1 MDFTKQY
8 GSTDPK
14 TNARWV
20 EHQNAKFFI
29 APANNIAFKN
39 KTLEMFKMNELQGGG
54 LDKLTAKQVVDIES
68 EIKAHTILLDWEN
81 VEDRGQTCGYSQ
93 DKAKEMLTNYEQF
106 RSFID
111 AESLKIATEIKK
123 VVDNKKKS

>member
-54 LDKLTAKQVVDIES
+54 LDKLTAKQVVEIES

-81 VEDRGQTCGYSQ
+81 VEDRGQPCAYSQ

-106 RSFID
+106 RNFVD
-111 AESLKIATEIKK
+111 AESVKVATAIKK
-123 VVDNKKKS
+123 VVDDKKKS

>member
-14 TNARWV
+14 TNAQWV
-20 EHQNAKFFI
+20 EHEGAKFFI

-68 EIKAHTILLDWEN
+68 EIKAHTILLDWEQ
-81 VEDRGQTCGYSQ
+81 VEDQGQPCGYSR

-106 RSFID
+106 RNFVD
-111 AESLKIATEIKK
+111 AESVKVATAIKK
-123 VVDNKKKS
+123 VVEDKKKS

>member
-14 TNARWV
+14 TNAQWV
-20 EHQNAKFFI
+20 EHEGAKFFI

-54 LDKLTAKQVVDIES
+54 LDKLTAKQVVEIES
-68 EIKAHTILLDWEN
+68 EIKAHTILLDWEQ
-81 VEDRGQTCGYSQ
+81 VEDQGQTCQYSH

-106 RSFID
+106 RNFID
-111 AESLKIATEIKK
+111 AESVKVATAIKK
-123 VVDNKKKS
+123 VVDDKKKS

>member
-14 TNARWV
+14 TNAQWV
-20 EHQNAKFFI
+20 EHQGAKFFI

-54 LDKLTAKQVVDIES
+54 LDKLTAKQVVEIES

-81 VEDRGQTCGYSQ
+81 VEDQGQPCGYSR

-106 RSFID
+106 RNFVD
-111 AESLKIATEIKK
+111 AESVKVATAIKK
-123 VVDNKKKS
+123 VVEDKKKS